1 MQIEKKSRILY
12 IYKMLMEQ
20 TDHERYLTVQQ
31 MISQLEKI
39 GVEAFRKTVISDIEQ
54 LIASE

>member
-20 TDHERYLTVQQ
+20 TDHEHYLTVQQ
-31 MISQLEKI
+31 MISQLEEI
-39 GVEAFRKTVISDIEQ
+39 GVEAFRKTVISD
-54 LIASE
+54 LNS